1 MSDTVAVG
9 ALRPGDV
16 LLYQGTGWLAR
27 LIRCFDG
34 TDFNHAG
41 LCVGDGSVA
50 EAQAPGVI
58 RQGVE
63 PSIAGRVRVL
73 VRRLKQDVPSLEP
86 VVGRGLQIV
95 DEGHRYAFEQLLL
108 LAFLGLTRKLKA
120 TPILRT
126 LLRKVLDR
134 AAAVA
139 SGIIGAGKEPMVCSE
154 FVYRCYDEALPEA
167 ADVYSLEV
175 NPFPRGVPPA
185 GRKAAAA
192 APVRG
197 RGVHPDSL
205 LAWRLA
211 TGAASPRPRG
221 VRAAGPPTPPS
232 DAELAELAE
241 RYLAE
246 ARGEA
251 FRARAPRVADADL
264 AASID
269 SFALSLQPMRRSR
282 PPEPLAREVA
292 VRDLLATVPDF
303 VTPGDLLNTE
313 SLFSVGDLELPKASP
328 KARSVSRR
336 SRPGRKHGKG
346 D

>member
-27 LIRCFDG
+27 LIRFFDG

-41 LCVGDGSVA
+41 LCLGDGSVA

-63 PSIAGRVRVL
+63 PSIAGRVKVL
-73 VRRLKQDVPSLEP
+73 VRRLKQDVPSLDP

-108 LAFLGLTRKLKA
+108 LALLGLTRKLKA

-126 LLRKVLDR
+126 LLRKTLDR

-139 SGIIGAGKEPMVCSE
+139 TGIIGAGREPMICSE

-175 NPFPRGVPPA
+175 NPFPRGAPPA
-185 GRKAAAA
+185 GRRAAAA

-197 RGVHPDSL
+197 RGVHPDSF

-211 TGAASPRPRG
+211 AGLAAPRQRG
-221 VRAAGPPTPPS
+221 LRAAGPPTPPS
-232 DAELAELAE
+232 DEELAELAE

-246 ARGEA
+246 ACGEA
-251 FRARAPRVADADL
+251 VRARAPRVADSDL

-269 SFALSLQPMRRSR
+269 NFALSLQPKRRTR
-282 PPEPLAREVA
+282 LPEPLAREVA
-292 VRDLLATVPDF
+292 VRDLLATAPDF
-303 VTPGDLLNTE
+303 VTPGDLLSTE
-313 SLFSVGDLELPKASP
+313 SLFSVGELDLSGASP
-328 KARSVSRR
+328 RRRGGARR
-336 SRPGRKHGKG
+336 SR
-346 D
+346 

>member
-1 MSDTVAVG
+1 MSKTVPPG
-9 ALRPGDV
+9 ALRPADV
-16 LLYQGTGWLAR
+16 LLYEGTGWLAR
-27 LIRCFDG
+27 LIRFFDG

-41 LCVGDGSVA
+41 LCIGDGSVA

-63 PSIAGRVRVL
+63 PSVAGRVKVL
-73 VRRLKQDVPSLEP
+73 VRRLKRDVSLDP
-86 VVGRGLQIV
+86 VVVRGLQVV

-120 TPILRT
+120 TPILKT

-134 AAAVA
+134 AASVA
-139 SGIIGAGKEPMVCSE
+139 TGIVAAGKEPMICSE

-175 NPFPRGVPPA
+175 NPFPRGVPPLA
-185 GRKAAAA
+185 RRAA
-192 APVRG
+192 VSVRGRG

-211 TGAASPRPRG
+211 AGPVPPSPRGLR
-221 VRAAGPPTPPS
+221 RAAPPAPPS
-232 DAELAELAE
+232 DEELAELAE

-251 FRARAPRVADADL
+251 VRARAPRVADADL

-269 SFALSLQPMRRSR
+269 NFALSLQPKRRAR
-282 PPEPLAREVA
+282 LPEPLAREVA
-292 VRDLLATVPDF
+292 VRELLATVPDF
-303 VTPGDLLNTE
+303 VTPGDLLQTE
-313 SLFSVGDLELPKASP
+313 SLFSVGELELPQPPP
-328 KARSVSRR
+328 KARRASRR
-336 SRPGRKHGKG
+336 SRRGRRDAKG

>member
-1 MSDTVAVG
+1 MSETVAVG

-16 LLYQGTGWLAR
+16 LLYQGTGSLAR
-27 LIRCFDG
+27 LIRFFDG

-41 LCVGDGSVA
+41 LCLGDGSVA
-50 EAQAPGVI
+50 EALAPGVI

-63 PSIAGRVRVL
+63 PSITGRVKVL
-73 VRRLKQDVPSLEP
+73 VRRLKQDVPSLDP
-86 VVGRGLQIV
+86 VVGRGLGIV
-95 DEGHRYAFEQLLL
+95 DEGHRYAYEQLLL

-139 SGIIGAGKEPMVCSE
+139 SGIVGAGKEPMICSE

-175 NPFPRGVPPA
+175 NPFPREPPPA
-185 GRKAAAA
+185 GRRAAAA
-192 APVRG
+192 APARG

-211 TGAASPRPRG
+211 AGPASPRERG
-221 VRAAGPPTPPS
+221 LLAAAPPTPPS
-232 DAELAELAE
+232 DEELAGLAE
-241 RYLAE
+241 QYLAE

-251 FRARAPRVADADL
+251 ARARAPRVADADL
-264 AASID
+264 RESVD
-269 SFALSLQPMRRSR
+269 SFALSLRSKRRTR
-282 PPEPLAREVA
+282 LPEPLAREVA
-292 VRDLLATVPDF
+292 FRDLLATAPDF
-303 VTPGDLLNTE
+303 VTPGDLYQTE
-313 SLFSVGDLELPKASP
+313 SLFSLGELELPGASP
-328 KARSVSRR
+328 RRR
-336 SRPGRKHGKG
+336 SGARRLR
-346 D
+346 

>member
-1 MSDTVAVG
+1 MSDTVGVG
-9 ALRPGDV
+9 ALRPADV
-16 LLYQGTGWLAR
+16 LLYHGTGWLAR
-27 LIRCFDG
+27 LIRFFDG

-41 LCVGDGSVA
+41 LCLGDGSVA

-63 PSIAGRVRVL
+63 PSVAGRVKVL
-73 VRRLKQDVPSLEP
+73 VRRLKQDVSLDP
-86 VVGRGLQIV
+86 VVARGLQIV

-126 LLRKVLDR
+126 LLRKALDR
-134 AAAVA
+134 AASVA
-139 SGIIGAGKEPMVCSE
+139 SGIIGAGKEPMICSE

-167 ADVYSLEV
+167 ADVYALEV
-175 NPFPRGVPPA
+175 NPFPRAIAPPA
-185 GRKAAAA
+185 RRAV
-192 APVRG
+192 APAPLRG

-211 TGAASPRPRG
+211 AGPVAPGPRAP
-221 VRAAGPPTPPS
+221 RAAAPPVPPT
-232 DAELAELAE
+232 DEELAELAE
-241 RYLAE
+241 LYLAE
-246 ARGEA
+246 ARGEPV
-251 FRARAPRVADADL
+251 RARAPRVADADL

-269 SFALSLQPMRRSR
+269 NFALSLQPRRRARLS
-282 PPEPLAREVA
+282 EPLAREVA

-313 SLFSVGDLELPKASP
+313 SLFSVGELELPPAP
-328 KARSVSRR
+328 KARARSRR
-336 SRPGRKHGKG
+336 SPLRPRKRQRG
-346 D
+346 